1 MTNGHV
7 IAQLGGR
14 NQDENVSFG
23 TNQAVLTD
31 RDWGS
36 TMKPI
41 TAYAPAIESG
51 VYTSTAQ
58 STNDSVY
65 YWPGTTT
72 QLFNWD
78 LRYNGWMT
86 IKLLL
91 CYREMSQQSEHWKPQ
106 DLTMLDLS

>member
-1 MTNGHV
+1 YHSGDYVYYPDQDFQVASTIVDVTNGHV

-65 YWPGTTT
+65 Y
-72 QLFNWD
+72 
-78 LRYNGWMT
+78 
-86 IKLLL
+86 
-91 CYREMSQQSEHWKPQ
+91 
-106 DLTMLDLS
+106 